1 MINVICGKKGSG
13 KTKKLIDSANDCV
26 QKSKGSVVFMD
37 DNNRYM
43 YDLHRDI
50 RFVDTSQ
57 YKIGNAER
65 FIGFIL
71 GISSQ
76 NFDIEAM
83 YIDAFLRH
91 TGLEPK
97 ELEQVMQKLEK
108 IGEGFN
114 MDIYISLS
122 SDPEEL
128 PEFFSK
134 YNIMKSYL

>member
-1 MINVICGKKGSG
+1 MVNVICGKKGSG
-13 KTKKLIDSANDCV
+13 KTKKLIDSANENV
-26 QKSKGSVVFMD
+26 KKSKGSVVFLD

-50 RFVDTSQ
+50 RFVDTTP
-57 YKIGNAER
+57 YKIDNAEK

-97 ELEQVMQKLEK
+97 DLEQVMESLAK

-122 SDPEEL
+122 SDPETL

-134 YNIMKSYL
+134 YNIIKSYI

>member
-1 MINVICGKKGSG
+1 MVNVICGKKGSG
-13 KTKKLIDSANDCV
+13 KTKKLIDSANESV
-26 QKSKGSVVFMD
+26 QKSKGNVVFMD

-57 YKIGNAER
+57 YNINNAER

-76 NFDIEAM
+76 NFDIETI

-91 TGLEPK
+91 IGLTPQDLEPI
-97 ELEQVMQKLEK
+97 MQEIEK
-108 IGEGFN
+108 IGEAFN
-114 MDIYISLS
+114 MEIFLSLS
-122 SDPEEL
+122 TDPEQL

-134 YNIMKSYL
+134 YNIIKSYI